1 MYMMRRMQRSV
12 AARVML
18 TMAAAVALGS
28 CATKGDLRDLQTEIR
43 SLAARQDTLL
53 AQLRIEALSTQDS
66 VRTLSDQIFD
76 FRGEITRQLREIGQ
90 SLATIEALSGQN
102 QRAIAGVRDQMANQR
117 RPDPSPP
124 PGAAVDSTSVLVEGS
139 GGGDPQALY
148 RTAVDQMGRG
158 SLNTARAAFEEF
170 LTRHPNHEL
179 APDAHFYVADVM
191 YQQENFEQALEAFQE
206 IQSRFPTATR
216 VPDSLYRIALIQ
228 IEMDDVEAAEQTLQR
243 IVNTYPGTITAELAG
258 DKLEEIG

>member
-1 MYMMRRMQRSV
+1 MYMMRRAQRSV
-12 AARVML
+12 AARVVL
-18 TMAAAVALGS
+18 TMAAAVTLES
-28 CATKGDLRDLQTEIR
+28 CATKGHLRDLQTEIR
-43 SLAARQDTLL
+43 SLGVRQDTLL
-53 AQLRIEALSTQDS
+53 AQLRIQALSTQDS

-76 FRGEITRQLREIGQ
+76 FRGEITRQLRDIGR

-117 RPDPSPP
+117 RPEPRQPRPAD
-124 PGAAVDSTSVLVEGS
+124 DSTRVLVPGGS
-139 GGGDPQALY
+139 AGDPEALY

-170 LTRHPNHEL
+170 LARHPNHEL
-179 APDAHFYVADVM
+179 APDAHFFVADVM

-206 IQSRFPTATR
+206 VQERFPMATR

-228 IEMDDVEAAEQTLQR
+228 IEMDDMEAAEETLQR

-258 DKLEEIG
+258 DKLEEIR